1 MNYQLIYNRLCKRGQ
16 ERVLESYT
24 EKHHIV
30 PRCMGGSNEVS
41 NLTDLTWREHQL
53 AHKLLTKIFPENVK
67 LARAANM
74 MKASTKES
82 RLAMSKTMRE
92 NNPSKGGAWNSGT
105 RGHGRST
112 RRTPISEQEKLAISK
127 RMKENNPNAA
137 GLIGRKPVKVTC
149 VETGKEYLFDGLC
162 EAERQMRTITG
173 LTINHSSVYLNMQKN
188 RPYKKYLWTFR

>member
-1 MNYQLIYNRLCKRGQ
+1 MNYQLIYDQLCKRGQ

-30 PRCMGGSNEVS
+30 PRCIGGSNEVS

-82 RLAMSKTMRE
+82 RLAMS
-92 NNPSKGGAWNSGT
+92 T
-105 RGHGRST
+105 RGNGRSL
-112 RRTPISEQEKLAISK
+112 RRTAISEQEKLALSK

-137 GLIGRKPVKVTC
+137 GLMGRKPVKVTC
-149 VETGKEYLFDGLC
+149 IETGKEYLFDGLN
-162 EAERQMRTITG
+162 EAERQMKTITG
-173 LTINHSSVYLNMQKN
+173 LTINHTSVYLNMQKN
-188 RPYKKYLWTFR
+188 RPYKKYLWSFI